1 MTVCGIEE
9 RAFSWAGF
17 RAVNTKKE
25 LSMFE
30 KAFTEYRKNYRE
42 KLPLYWQHDG
52 PRLWLNI

>member
-17 RAVNTKKE
+17 RAVNTGKE

-30 KAFTEYRKNYRE
+30 KAFTEYRKNSRE
-42 KLPLYWQHDG
+42 KLPLYWQYDG
-52 PRLWLNI
+52 P